1 MAKKIKAA
9 IVGAT
14 GYAGEELLRLLL
26 GHPRVEITY
35 IAAKIEK
42 EEKIENIFPQ
52 FRGRISLLC
61 ENLKIEKL
69 TNLAEAAFLAL
80 PHRVSLEVV
89 PILIEKGFKVID
101 LSADFRFKSKETY
114 EKWYGVKHTAEKLLA
129 EAVYGLPEIYREKI
143 MACNLVA
150 NPGCYPTAV
159 ILAILPLLKAGLVN
173 SSGIIADAKS
183 GVSGAGRVESLK
195 LLHGECHDS
204 VRAYN
209 INTHRH
215 QPEMEEVLSL
225 AAKDKVSLVFTPHL
239 IPMNRGIL
247 ATVYSQ
253 LKEKAELK
261 KIRKAFQDFYEGEPF
276 VRLLPE
282 GELPETKLVRGTNN
296 CELGLA
302 LSEKT
307 GQVIVVSAIDNL
319 VKGASGQAVQNMNL
333 MFGFPETM
341 GLLGLPVLP

>member
-1 MAKKIKAA
+1 MVKKIKVA

-26 GHPRVEITY
+26 GHPQVEITY

-61 ENLKIEKL
+61 ENLKMEKL
-69 TNLAEAAFLAL
+69 TGLAEAAFLAL
-80 PHRVSLEVV
+80 PHQVSLEAV
-89 PILIEKGFKVID
+89 PVLREKGLKVID
-101 LSADFRFKSKETY
+101 LSADFRFKCRETY
-114 EKWYGVKHTAEKLLA
+114 EKWYGVKHTAEKLLT
-129 EAVYGLPEIYREKI
+129 EAVYGLPELYREKI
-143 MACNLVA
+143 KKTSLVA

-159 ILAILPLLKAGLVN
+159 ILATRPLLKAGLIKI
-173 SSGIIADAKS
+173 SGIIADAKS

-195 LLHGECHDS
+195 LLHAECHDS

-209 INTHRH
+209 INSHRH
-215 QPEMEEVLSL
+215 QPEMEEILSGV
-225 AAKDKVSLVFTPHL
+225 AKENVSLVFTPHL

-247 ATVYSQ
+247 ATVYAE

-261 KIRKAFQDFYEGEPF
+261 KIREVFQDCYEAEPF
-276 VRLLPE
+276 IRLLPP
-282 GELPETKLVRGTNN
+282 GEFPETKLVVGTNN
-296 CELGLA
+296 CEIGLA

-307 GQVIVVSAIDNL
+307 GEVIVVSVIDNL
-319 VKGASGQAVQNMNL
+319 VKGASGQAIQNMNL
-333 MFGFPETM
+333 MFGLPETM
-341 GLLGLPVLP
+341 GLLGLPILP